1 MYEDEV
7 FGDAA
12 ILGRSDLIELI
23 FNDDETDDVDG
34 E

>member
-7 FGDAA
+7 LGDAA
-12 ILGRSDLIELI
+12 ILGRNDLIELI
-23 FNDDETDDVDG
+23 HEYDEPDDVDG